1 MSAALIYDLRHAL
14 RRLGAVL
21 GFSFASIGMGTKPC

>member
-14 RRLGAVL
+14 RRFGAAP